1 MSLLART
8 LKGSLGFL
16 FANVVG
22 RGSGFLFIILSG
34 RLLDVRAFG
43 LLTLGLT
50 IASLTR
56 KIFTFGIP
64 NTVQRFLSGKGTL
77 RTRRIYGSTVLVTA
91 ALALA
96 GTVALF
102 LATPLIARS
111 VVDKPDL
118 IGPLRVLSGTV
129 GLGVVFTVAKAVLQ
143 SREHVASY
151 AGLDT
156 AFGVVKVG
164 LVVVFVS
171 TIAASATAG
180 AWAVLGAYAS
190 ALGVFLVVVPRLHL
204 TPSFAK
210 LRASARRLVSYS
222 APLLVVGIGYYVAKQ
237 ADRLM
242 LGALDSAESVG
253 LYTAASTLALSLT
266 MVHSALGRILM
277 PIISESYVSKNLDT
291 ACRTYLISVKW
302 VSLLNGITFL
312 LFVGWGQFLLGL
324 FGTEYATTV
333 VHKTLSLLGI
343 LYFIGSWVGST
354 GAFLQMTDGH
364 RWESAN
370 TVAFVVINIGL
381 NYICI
386 QWLGLLGAAV
396 ATTASGLV
404 RNGLQVLEMVYLYDF
419 NPVSRTQL
427 KIGGV
432 VLGGA
437 LLLWEGPP
445 IQKLI
450 VGGSAALALFFIVF
464 SSVDDRERELGQRMK
479 AKLLGE

>member
-22 RGSGFLFIILSG
+22 RGSGFLFVILAG

-91 ALALA
+91 VLALA

-164 LVVVFVS
+164 LVVVFIS
-171 TIAASATAG
+171 TITASATAG
-180 AWAVLGAYAS
+180 AWAVLGAYIS
-190 ALGVFLVVVPRLHL
+190 ALGVFLVVVRRLHL

-253 LYTAASTLALSLT
+253 LYTAAATLALSLT
-266 MVHSALGRILM
+266 MVHRALGRILM
-277 PIISESYVSKNLDT
+277 PIISESYVQGDLHK
-291 ACRTYLISVKW
+291 ACRMYQHSIKW
-302 VSLLNGITFL
+302 VTLINGVVFL
-312 LFVGWGQFLLGL
+312 FFVGGGTLVLKLFGPEYTTPTVQLTLALLGL
-324 FGTEYATTV
+324 
-333 VHKTLSLLGI
+333 
-343 LYFIGSWVGST
+343 LYFVGTWVGPT

-364 RWESAN
+364 KWESVN
-370 TVAFVVINIGL
+370 TVVFVVANVTL
-381 NYICI
+381 NYFCI
-386 QWLGLLGAAV
+386 HWFGLVGAALATTMSGLL
-396 ATTASGLV
+396 
-404 RNGLQVLEMVYLYDF
+404 RNGLQVVEMIHLHDF
-419 NPVSRTQL
+419 NPVSRNQL
-427 KIGGV
+427 YIGGV
-432 VLGGA
+432 VLVGS
-437 LLLWEGPP
+437 LLLWGGSLPF
-445 IQKLI
+445 KLS
-450 VGGSAALALFFIVF
+450 VGGGILVWLCALVYRDIGPE
-464 SSVDDRERELGQRMK
+464 ERQLGQRIK
-479 AKLLGE
+479 VRAFGR